1 MAHENAS
8 LRYGQVFSLT
18 DRYCKVMNL
27 KNHTS
32 ENKKQRV
39 RKWVPE

>member
-1 MAHENAS
+1 
-8 LRYGQVFSLT
+8 
-18 DRYCKVMNL
+18 MNL

-39 RKWVPE
+39 RKWNPVFSACPGYRPSPV